1 MPLSATDTRSCQA
14 DIGDYTEWQ
23 RQQAGS
29 SRSSTSIHHVT
40 REEPLVK
47 ELDLVALRASL
58 PERSLEAGDV
68 GTVVLVYQD
77 GKAYEVEFVTADGT
91 TAAVETLRAEQ
102 IEPFTGR
109 QILHARK
116 LQPA

>member
-40 REEPLVK
+40 REEPLGAHNERAPAEPLVPSRVGQGLLDPRGRPK
-47 ELDLVALRASL
+47 EL
-58 PERSLEAGDV
+58 ERLIPDAVPGRRP
-68 GTVVLVYQD
+68 LL
-77 GKAYEVEFVTADGT
+77 KFEF
-91 TAAVETLRAEQ
+91 Q
-102 IEPFTGR
+102 SP
-109 QILHARK
+109 
-116 LQPA
+116 